1 MEACCQGNHHEYR
14 SGTDFQVGKKE
25 VESIANGQRLNESHP
40 WDETA
45 IKIQNGGDTE
55 GFQVGKPEPS
65 MCQQARPQSPWGS
78 TLVLD
83 LAPCS
88 SVSHF

>member
-1 MEACCQGNHHEYR
+1 MGLGEGLEI
-14 SGTDFQVGKKE
+14 
-25 VESIANGQRLNESHP
+25 ESIANGQRLNESHP

-55 GFQVGKPEPS
+55 GFQVGKPEHS
-65 MCQQARPQSPWGS
+65 TCQQARPQSPWGS

-88 SVSHF
+88 SCLTFDPHPEMLLVIKQ